1 MLAKVRNGRKLE
13 KEDINTSIQ
22 DDIISA
28 DICAIE
34 PLLTE
39 SAWSLLNE
47 EGTELHACMHYRS
60 ITLTIT
66 L

>member
-1 MLAKVRNGRKLE
+1 MRNGRKLE

-28 DICAIE
+28 DICAIK

-39 SAWSLLNE
+39 SAWALLNE
-47 EGTELHACMHYRS
+47 EGTQLHACVYYTR
-60 ITLTIT
+60 I
-66 L
+66 